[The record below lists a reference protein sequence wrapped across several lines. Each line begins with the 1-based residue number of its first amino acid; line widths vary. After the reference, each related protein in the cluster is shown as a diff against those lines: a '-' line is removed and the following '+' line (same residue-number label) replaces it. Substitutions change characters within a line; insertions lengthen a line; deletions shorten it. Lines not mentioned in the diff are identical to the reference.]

1 MPYPPRS
8 FHFLV
13 SFLDVGDGAKDI
25 GFQSVS
31 GLNVTMDTE
40 SYREGGEN
48 RFVHQLPVKA
58 NYSDLTL
65 KRGIVLDSE
74 LIKWCTDVFEN
85 MIIRPT
91 DMVISLLN
99 EEHEPL
105 LSWNIKHAWPK
116 KWTVSDLNAES
127 SELVIESMELTYHYF
142 TLIK

>member
-13 SFLDVGDGAKDI
+13 SFLDIGDSSKDI
-25 GFQSVS
+25 GFQAIS
-31 GLNVTMDTE
+31 GLNVSMDTE

-74 LIKWCTDVFEN
+74 LIKWCTDTFES
-85 MIIRPT
+85 MIIKPT

>member
-1 MPYPPRS
+1 MNYPPRS

-13 SFLDVGDGAKDI
+13 SFLDVGDSAKDI

-31 GLNVTMDTE
+31 GLNVSMDLET
-40 SYREGGEN
+40 YREGGEN
-48 RFVHQLPVKA
+48 RFVHQLPVKS

-65 KRGIVLDSE
+65 KRGIVLDST
-74 LIKWCTDVFEN
+74 LIKWCTDTFES
-85 MIIRPT
+85 MIVKPT
-91 DMVISLLN
+91 DLVISVLN
-99 EEHEPL
+99 DDHEPL
-105 LSWNIKHAWPK
+105 LSWNVKHAWPK

>member
-1 MPYPPRS
+1 MAYPPRS

-13 SFLDVGDGAKDI
+13 SFLDVGDSAKDI

-31 GLNVTMDTE
+31 GLNVSMDTE

-74 LIKWCTDVFEN
+74 LIKWCTDVFES
-85 MIIRPT
+85 MIIKPT

-105 LSWNIKHAWPK
+105 LSWNVKHAWPK

>member
-1 MPYPPRS
+1 MSYPPRS

-13 SFLDVGDGAKDI
+13 SFLDVGDSVKDV

-31 GLNVTMDTE
+31 GLNVSMDLET
-40 SYREGGEN
+40 YREGGEN
-48 RFVHQLPVKA
+48 RFVHQLPVKS

-65 KRGIVLDSE
+65 KRGIVLDSG
-74 LIKWCTDVFEN
+74 LIKWCTDTFES

-91 DMVISLLN
+91 DMVVSVLN
-99 EEHEPL
+99 DDHEPL